1 MSSMSVVK
9 SPTSGA
15 VVPTFVLA
23 PAVLMRTWSRS
34 GNGFAVVVLVQKV
47 MVTPF
52 CSVTAGVSSQ
62 LLMVLVPVVLLKL
75 APIYEVGS
83 APMCAGKTASL
94 PWNHPVVPIVVL
106 WLVCTQPAAGS
117 VVMSSKP
124 WVNPGVQVGDAD
136 GEAVTD
142 GVGVG
147 VPGLTVAEGVGVA
160 PPLGQLSLWTSVTPT
175 KGLPPIE

>member
-106 WLVCTQPAAGS
+106 WLVCTQPAAGN

-124 WVNPGVQVGDAD
+124 CTNGAQLGVA
-136 GEAVTD
+136 
-142 GVGVG
+142 VGVG
-147 VPGLTVAEGVGVA
+147 VAGVTVAVGVGVA
-160 PPLGQLSLWTSVTPT
+160 GVTVAV
-175 KGLPPIE
+175 GV